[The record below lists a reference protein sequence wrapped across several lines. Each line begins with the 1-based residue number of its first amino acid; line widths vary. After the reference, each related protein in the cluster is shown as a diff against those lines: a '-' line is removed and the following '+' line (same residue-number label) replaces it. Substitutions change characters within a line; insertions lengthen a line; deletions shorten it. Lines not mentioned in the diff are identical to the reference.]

1 MHFYLR
7 HSRHGNK
14 VAISE
19 LEMAAD
25 LRQGWL
31 QYNPDDPLPETEG
44 EVANNLE
51 GKRRR
56 RSPEV

>member
-7 HSRHGNK
+7 HPRHGNK

-19 LEMAAD
+19 MEMAAD
-25 LRQGWL
+25 LRQGWV
-31 QYNPDDPLPETEG
+31 QYNPDDPPPEPEG
-44 EVANNLE
+44 EVTNNLE